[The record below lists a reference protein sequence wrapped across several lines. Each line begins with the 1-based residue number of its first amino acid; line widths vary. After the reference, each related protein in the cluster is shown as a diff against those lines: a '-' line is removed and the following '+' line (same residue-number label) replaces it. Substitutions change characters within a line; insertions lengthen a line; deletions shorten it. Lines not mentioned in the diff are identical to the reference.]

1 MISCTVLHA
10 LIPFGLLQWSFR
22 RAKWWRAIQ
31 GVFICRFRVALL
43 SSSSVWGSPS
53 EQCCTAEW
61 RSSQGL
67 KILKDSKGITL
78 SKSLRTKRGKED
90 INMKNPAMRANREY
104 QRRRWKE
111 TKTSLSH
118 LASVGT
124 GSWSQLEPVEAL
136 RRLRNSGKCS
146 GFLRMFKEF

>member
-1 MISCTVLHA
+1 
-10 LIPFGLLQWSFR
+10 
-22 RAKWWRAIQ
+22 
-31 GVFICRFRVALL
+31 
-43 SSSSVWGSPS
+43 
-53 EQCCTAEW
+53 
-61 RSSQGL
+61 
-67 KILKDSKGITL
+67 
-78 SKSLRTKRGKED
+78 LRTKRGKED